1 MVNKKTTKLKFENL
15 GRLVDAM
22 RTSPSDIFQVLSSG
36 SNFDFETV
44 TDGDDVIDFELD
56 LSGIDIKKNTWTVD
70 DEVELA
76 IAIYESLDT
85 AKRVSLQYLIDPG
98 IWSWIALSQ
107 IRDYVINRWCDGYAT
122 NGSPSKPEACSYF
135 LSGHSSQKQTR
146 CAPRR
151 LYIAADSSIKAEGDY
166 SHVKALLQ
174 NTDLYSAIFE
184 RQLGSDAELAVEIAT
199 VFKDSKREVYR
210 PGIKLVGILL
220 STVALEVLD
229 RKAKHQLVVDAF
241 NEVSEKL
248 VL

>member
-1 MVNKKTTKLKFENL
+1 MATKKKTSMESENL

-22 RTSPSDIFQVLSSG
+22 RTSAADVFQILSSA
-36 SNFDFETV
+36 SKFDFETV
-44 TDGDDVIDFELD
+44 TEHGKPIDFTLD
-56 LSGIDIKKNTWTVD
+56 LTKIDMKKKTWTVD

-76 IAIYESLDT
+76 IAIYESLDS

-107 IRDYVINRWCDGYAT
+107 VKDYVVNRWCDGYAP
-122 NGSPSKPEACSYF
+122 NGTPMKPEACSYF

-151 LYIAADSSIKAEGDY
+151 LYIAADTSIKAEGDY
-166 SHVKALLQ
+166 SQVKGLLQ

-184 RQLGSDAELAVEIAT
+184 RQLGSDAELAVEIAA
-199 VFKDSKREVYR
+199 VFGDSKRDVYR

-229 RKAKHQLVVDAF
+229 RKAKHQLVLEAF
-241 NEVSEKL
+241 GAVSQKL
-248 VL
+248 VI